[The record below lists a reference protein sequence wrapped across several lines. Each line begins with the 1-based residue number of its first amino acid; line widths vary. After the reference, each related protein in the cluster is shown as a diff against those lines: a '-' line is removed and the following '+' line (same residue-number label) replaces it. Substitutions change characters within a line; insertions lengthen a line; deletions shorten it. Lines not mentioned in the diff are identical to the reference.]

1 MNFIPLNAQ
10 LRRGCD
16 AQDLSFDVAAELL
29 SYLEIGKLLPESKE
43 SFSPS
48 AKIDKLLHWI
58 LLNTEAR
65 TIVEKY
71 MGTIYHSTI
80 TATLDEDKKC
90 LRR

>member
-1 MNFIPLNAQ
+1 MNLIPLNAQ

-16 AQDLSFDVAAELL
+16 ALDLSFDVAAELL
-29 SYLEIGKLLPESKE
+29 SYLEIGKLLSESRE

-65 TIVEKY
+65 KVVEQY
-71 MGTIYHSTI
+71 MGTIYHNTE
-80 TATLDEDKKC
+80 TASLSEEEKC